1 MTASAP
7 GLVCTDAAMSLWKSV
22 LQLLAHRLAP
32 STRDALLQSTRC
44 LERTSDSLRLAA
56 NRSELEPWI
65 RAGHTGA
72 IEATLSSLTDGA
84 VSLALI
90 PVDDV
95 AKLDVDP
102 TFTFATFV
110 ASPANTGAR
119 SRARGF
125 ANAAVAPGGGVAI
138 HGAAGAGKTHLLR
151 AIAAVREELAPG
163 AAVMYRRAEQLSLD
177 LVSAIST
184 EEVASFRDRLL
195 GSSVLLLDDV
205 QALYGREA
213 TQEELIR
220 SLDLAEER
228 GIPVAVALLKPPERC
243 MGLIEPLRTRLA
255 RLESI
260 EVRPPEWET
269 RVAIVLASTRRWGVE
284 PKPAVAALLA
294 SRLRGNLARLDVL
307 LTRLMT
313 QSSCSRGLEDIE
325 AVKHLLNHSS
335 DPLIRV
341 TPEDV
346 LNAVSQQFNLRPR
359 DLRSTSRSARV
370 TTPRQI
376 AMYLVRRHCGLSYP
390 EIGRRFAR
398 HHTTALHSDR
408 AVQNQL
414 GENAS
419 LRAAVLLVEKELMRI
434 SEEGG

>member
-1 MTASAP
+1 MTTSAP
-7 GLVCTDAAMSLWKSV
+7 GLVGTDGAMPLWKSV
-22 LQLLAHRLAP
+22 LHALAHRLAP
-32 STRDALLQSTRC
+32 TTRDALLQSTRC
-44 LERTSDSLRLAA
+44 LERTSESLRIAATLAD
-56 NRSELEPWI
+56 LEAWI
-65 RAGHTGA
+65 RAGHIGA
-72 IEATLSSLTDGA
+72 IEATLASLTDRA
-84 VSLALI
+84 VALALI

-95 AKLDVDP
+95 TGLKADP
-102 TFTFATFV
+102 LFTFAGFI
-110 ASPANTGAR
+110 ANPANSSVRT
-119 SRARGF
+119 RARAF
-125 ANAAVAPGGGVAI
+125 AENAAASGGGIVI

-151 AIAAVREELAPG
+151 AIGAVRAELDPTAS
-163 AAVMYRRAEQLSLD
+163 VLYRRAEQLSLD
-177 LVSAIST
+177 LVNAIST
-184 EEVASFRDRLL
+184 EDVASFRNHLL
-195 GSSVLLLDDV
+195 AAKMILLDD
-205 QALYGREA
+205 AEGLYGREA
-213 TQEELIR
+213 TQVELLR
-220 SLDLAEER
+220 SLDLVGER

-243 MGLIEPLRTRLA
+243 PGLIDPLRARLA
-255 RLESI
+255 RLESL

-269 RVAIVLASTRRWGVE
+269 RVAIVLARTRRWGIE

-313 QSSCSRGLEDIE
+313 QSSCSRGLDDLD
-325 AVKHLLNHSS
+325 AVKQLLRHAA

-341 TPEDV
+341 TAEDV

-359 DLRSTSRSARV
+359 DLRSSSRSPRI

-408 AVQNQL
+408 VVQNQL

-419 LRAAVLLVEKELMRI
+419 LRAAVLLIEKELIRV
-434 SEEGG
+434 SEQGG